1 MSEHTGRLM
10 ALSAAVGGLVTAAA
24 LLIPVVFKPAPT
36 TAPQLA
42 PFVSDWLGGG
52 HSPDEICTPLKQQY
66 EKQYPEYNIDVR
78 SFEANPKNSLGHVT
92 YQYHCLFT
100 ATPRAR

>member
-1 MSEHTGRLM
+1 MSEQTGRLM
-10 ALSAAVGGLVTAAA
+10 PLSAAVGGLVTAAA
-24 LLIPVVFKPAPT
+24 LLIPLLFQAGPR

-52 HSPDEICTPLKQQY
+52 HSPDEICTPPKQQY

-78 SFEANPKNSLGHVT
+78 SFEANSKNILGHVT